1 LFSRDDV
8 ASLLNDRFEPVWQ
21 SVRPVPIVRVDFG
34 NGTVLTRTLH
44 GNIVTYVCDA
54 DGLVVDALP
63 GLYQPATYRDRLER
77 LGLLASFLRTRPPG
91 ERAPWLRD
99 YHQQQAARLARG
111 ENPDR
116 VAADLK
122 TVPVTKGVIER
133 PLERTVASLAP
144 AATSAAAPAALTSP
158 EDVARWK
165 ELAEDTRLNEGTRR
179 RQVHEI
185 LAAAGPVTP
194 ERVSRRLYK
203 EVLHADLDDPYLGL
217 GPTLFASYPF
227 AREDGGPG
235 R

>member
-1 LFSRDDV
+1 MLFSRDDV
-8 ASLLNDRFEPVWQ
+8 ASFLNARFEPVWQ

-54 DGLVVDALP
+54 DGMVLDALP
-63 GLYQPATYRDRLER
+63 GLYDPATYRDRIAR
-77 LGLLASFLRTRPPG
+77 LGLFAGYLRKCPADQRL
-91 ERAPWLRD
+91 RWLHE
-99 YHQQQAARLARG
+99 YHQGEAALLARWQKPG
-111 ENPDR
+111 R
-116 VAADLK
+116 AAADRK
-122 TVPVTKGVIER
+122 QVPVTKKVIER
-133 PLERTVASLAP
+133 PVELLLAVVAP
-144 AATSAAAPAALTSP
+144 EPPAALKSP

-165 ELAEDTRLNEGTRR
+165 ELAEDTRLNEGVRR

-194 ERVSRRLYK
+194 EQVSRRFYK

-217 GPTLFASYPF
+217 GQTLFAAYPF

>member
-8 ASLLNDRFEPVWQ
+8 AKFLNDRFEPAWQ

-54 DGLVVDALP
+54 DGLLLDALP
-63 GLYQPATYRDRLER
+63 GLYDPATYRDRLAR
-77 LGLLASFLRTRPPG
+77 LGLFAGYLQKCPAD
-91 ERAPWLRD
+91 ERARRLRD
-99 YHQQQAARLARG
+99 YHLGRAALLARWLQPG
-111 ENPDR
+111 R
-116 VAADLK
+116 AAADLK
-122 TVPVTKGVIER
+122 QVPVTKKVIER
-133 PLERTVASLAP
+133 PVELLL
-144 AATSAAAPAALTSP
+144 AAAPPEPPGALKNP

-165 ELAEDTRLNEGTRR
+165 ELADDTRLNEGVRR

-194 ERVSRRLYK
+194 EQVSRRLYK

-217 GPTLFASYPF
+217 GRTLFATYPF
-227 AREDGGPG
+227 AREDGDPG